1 MNIKPIALAAG
12 IMALAACSDNTPTPQ
27 EFNGGNFVSQQP
39 GATITMTLDPA
50 EGRVHGRVVNVY
62 NGTYTID
69 GNNIKFGEMVTTMMM
84 GPQDAMATEREY
96 LTFMPTVETY
106 NYQDGKLTLTGV
118 DGKEIVFEQVEELPD
133 AQ

>member
-1 MNIKPIALAAG
+1 MNIKPFALAAG
-12 IMALAACSDNTPTPQ
+12 IMALAACSDNTPQPK

-106 NYQDGKLTLTGV
+106 NYQDGKLTLVGV